1 VSHRRTRL
9 WCLLALTLVPALAA
23 GQTIKMP
30 DKIEVT
36 KNKLSDPIVIEWE
49 GDDFKYSSSST
60 IKVFREYD
68 PDPKKVVLRV
78 IGYDEGRGAVYA
90 VSALAKDGKAKLS
103 DFKKLVVVVGSGAT
117 DPTRPRPDTNTGPVT
132 KADSLFVLVVEETGN
147 PFPNRARLVDALYT
161 WANGNN
167 NPDDKQFWAI
177 DKDVKDR
184 RGQTPDKYKDAI
196 KRAAGET
203 LPRLLIYDGKGNFL
217 ADLDLPSDPGKAVD
231 LVNSYKK

>member
-1 VSHRRTRL
+1 VSHWRTRL
-9 WCLLALTLVPALAA
+9 WCLLALTLSPVLAA

-30 DKIEVT
+30 EKIEVT
-36 KNKLSDPIVIEWE
+36 KNKLSDPIVIEWD
-49 GDDFKYSSSST
+49 GDDLKYSWSSS

-78 IGYDEGRGAVYA
+78 IGYDDGQGAVFA
-90 VSALAKDGKAKLS
+90 VCALAKDGKAKLS
-103 DFKKLVVVVGSGAT
+103 EFKKLVVVVGGGSA
-117 DPTRPRPDTNTGPVT
+117 DPTKPITDRPITDATK
-132 KADSLFVLVVEETGN
+132 KADSLFVLVVEETNN
-147 PFPNRARLVDALYT
+147 PFPNRASIIYALYN
-161 WANGNN
+161 WRNG
-167 NPDDKQFWAI
+167 DDKKFFSI

-184 RGQTPDKYKDAI
+184 QGQTPDKYKDAI

-217 ADLDLPSDPGKAVD
+217 DDLALPSDPAKAVD